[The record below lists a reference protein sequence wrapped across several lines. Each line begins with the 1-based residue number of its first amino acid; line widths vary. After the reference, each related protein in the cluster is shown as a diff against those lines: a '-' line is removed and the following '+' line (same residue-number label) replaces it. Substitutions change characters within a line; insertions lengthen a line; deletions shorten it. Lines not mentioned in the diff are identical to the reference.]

1 MSEADLWSDTDESI
15 DEDANDRVHH
25 HARVGD
31 DHPRGADGSYTTLC
45 GLRITPRPDAG
56 RLPCCPM
63 CALVM
68 GRPCR

>member
-31 DHPRGADGSYTTLC
+31 DHLRGADGSYTTLC
-45 GLRITPRPDAG
+45 GLRITPLPDAG